1 MPQYIGVFN
10 RPNRIATVHLSN
22 CSFLG
27 PSPLENSLSAQRRS
41 YDDAL
46 EAILAAGEAV
56 PDKFG
61 LCGHC
66 LNRYKKLR
74 FV

>member
-1 MPQYIGVFN
+1 MPQYVVVVN
-10 RPNRIATVHLSN
+10 RPNRIATVRLSS

-27 PSPLENSLSAQRRS
+27 PSPLENSPSAQRQS

-46 EAILAAGEAV
+46 EAIHAAQEAV

-66 LNRYKKLR
+66 LSR
-74 FV
+74 